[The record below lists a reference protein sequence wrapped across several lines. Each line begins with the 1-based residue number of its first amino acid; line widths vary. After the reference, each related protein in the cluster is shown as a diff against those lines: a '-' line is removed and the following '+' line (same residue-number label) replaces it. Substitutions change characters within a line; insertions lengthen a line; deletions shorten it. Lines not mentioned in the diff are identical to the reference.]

1 MLSTS
6 ILYIS
11 ITGELNGD
19 FYGVPV
25 SLSAL
30 AFGFV
35 VLISLVPYILGYQL
49 YLQFT
54 RSAPAPTIHVGNAQ
68 LGCTFFIVTIWFIV
82 LAINYGVGVM
92 GRDIYEAPE
101 LVKLIIQITNRINP
115 FYLGVFFIVGYQGSK
130 RIIVLGIAL
139 LITLGI
145 LRAGLGIFMYV
156 FLALIIRN
164 HKNLRVSYHRLVPRL
179 TIFIALILI
188 ITPHLYSIRSSM
200 RESQNV
206 NAEMSPT
213 EIVLGRLVGRLSSI
227 SNTAF
232 IYQNNDQFRSDVR
245 TLDPAYFQR
254 QMIAPLLGVWVIPEA
269 TPERLLI
276 NFHGSSLVNYSF
288 MTGMPGNLT
297 MAWFIDPIIAI
308 FNAFTILPVLW
319 LSFFFANKLALPY
332 RNETCFLLLLY
343 PLTSG
348 VANELTSVLVS
359 IVALLILFKFLNLFT
374 HRVKSVST

>member
-1 MLSTS
+1 
-6 ILYIS
+6 
-11 ITGELNGD
+11 
-19 FYGVPV
+19 
-25 SLSAL
+25 
-30 AFGFV
+30 
-35 VLISLVPYILGYQL
+35 
-49 YLQFT
+49 
-54 RSAPAPTIHVGNAQ
+54 
-68 LGCTFFIVTIWFIV
+68 
-82 LAINYGVGVM
+82 
-92 GRDIYEAPE
+92 
-101 LVKLIIQITNRINP
+101 
-115 FYLGVFFIVGYQGSK
+115 
-130 RIIVLGIAL
+130 
-139 LITLGI
+139 
-145 LRAGLGIFMYV
+145 
-156 FLALIIRN
+156 
-164 HKNLRVSYHRLVPRL
+164 
-179 TIFIALILI
+179 
-188 ITPHLYSIRSSM
+188 M